1 MHITNMTFWIHELSQ
16 SALAAAVA
24 TLGVVILLELHSI
37 SRLRRAMDTQLAR
50 VFEQLDLLRS
60 QNQQSLALHTTEP
73 QAPRPAPI
81 AMVAHSPPMAGA
93 EARLLASLAAA
104 RAQHGRTAA

>member
-1 MHITNMTFWIHELSQ
+1 MTMTFWIHELSQ

-24 TLGVVILLELHSI
+24 ILGVVILLELHSI

-60 QNQQSLALHTTEP
+60 QHQQSLALQAAQP
-73 QAPRPAPI
+73 QAPPAP
-81 AMVAHSPPMAGA
+81 AVVAHSPPLAAG
-93 EARLLASLAAA
+93 EARLAASLAAA
-104 RAQHGRTAA
+104 RARLGRTAA